1 MRFSEEF
8 GLELGQGLLDFVDID
23 TTDDVR
29 VYIDP
34 RAIRNQRGEFS
45 EECQGLLQSYFH
57 EVLTAIT
64 AGDTARISDLVRSLG
79 TEPNETHLG
88 QSLGPARGRG
98 LGPAKR
104 AEIVEALANS
114 EAAKSGLLQDL
125 EETALFIRG
134 IDRDFV
140 SDMTTSIIRHPL
152 IRYTQDMCRL
162 HGVEMHEQW
171 SGPMWDPDALHWAE
185 QQVLLPRG
193 PEGKLLLVPK
203 SMVRSQLITNFG
215 TYYRD
220 FLRPIFEDEELKAN
234 SGLVHILKDKRKKV
248 YMKDLEAKYGKSK
261 SDAERET
268 QKRPQALE
276 DLRAGVT
283 SAAYPPYTNPDFEE
297 RTGTPPVDFD
307 ELTEPLEAILPGRAG
322 ATAYHRAVASILTAV
337 LDASVSNMKIEAPL
351 HDQRKR
357 LDIKYDN
364 VAGHGFF
371 QWLAQ
376 HYNAATIVVECKNYT
391 GDPANPELDQLIG
404 RFSND
409 RGRFGLLVCRKIEN
423 RELFAKRCRDA
434 AHDGNGYIIALDDED
449 LRTLATW
456 VKEHAESIQSLRA
469 GYPLLRER
477 FGYLIGES

>member
-23 TTDDVR
+23 TTNDVR

-34 RAIRNQRGEFS
+34 RAIRNQQGEFS

-64 AGDTARISDLVRSLG
+64 GGDTARISALVRSLG

-88 QSLGPARGRG
+88 QSRGPARGRG
-98 LGPAKR
+98 LGAVKR
-104 AEIVEALANS
+104 AEIVEALATS
-114 EAAKSGLLQDL
+114 EAAKTGLLRDL
-125 EETALFIRG
+125 EETALFIPG

-140 SDMTTSIIRHPL
+140 SDMTTSIIRYPL
-152 IRYTQDMCRL
+152 IRYTQDMCHL

-171 SGPMWDPDALHWAE
+171 SGPMWDPVALDWAE

-203 SMVRSQLITNFG
+203 STVRSRLITNFD

-220 FLRPIFEDEELKAN
+220 FLRPILEAEELKAN

-248 YMKDLEAKYGKSK
+248 FKRDIEAKYGKTK
-261 SDAERET
+261 PDAERET

-276 DLRAGVT
+276 DLRAAVT
-283 SAAYPPYTNPDFEE
+283 STAYPPYTNPDFEE
-297 RTGTPPVDFD
+297 RTGTPRVDFE
-307 ELTEPLEAILPGRAG
+307 ELTEPLEAILPGKAG
-322 ATAYHRAVASILTAV
+322 ATAYHRAVAAILTAV

-371 QWLAQ
+371 QWLSL

-391 GDPANPELDQLIG
+391 SDPANPELDQLIG

-409 RGRFGLLVCRKIEN
+409 RGRIGLLVCRKIEN
-423 RELFAKRCRDA
+423 RDLFAKRCRDTA
-434 AHDGNGYIIALDDED
+434 QDGNGYIIALDDDD
-449 LRTLATW
+449 LRTLANW
-456 VKEHAESIQSLRA
+456 VQDHTASSRSLRA
-469 GYPLLRER
+469 DYPLLRER